1 MPNIEK
7 KQAIVSE
14 IKDKL
19 QSALSVILV
28 DSRGLTAEQDTQLR
42 KKLREANVIF
52 KVYKNTMVKFAV
64 KDTQF
69 EWPDS
74 YCNFI

>member
-42 KKLREANVIF
+42 KKLRREMIKYIF
-52 KVYKNTMVKFAV
+52 AHK
-64 KDTQF
+64 
-69 EWPDS
+69 
-74 YCNFI
+74 CNKCNIFIYILLF